1 MCDRRLPPRLC
12 CAVRCCSRLQ
22 AVLVKVYALP
32 GWGVICIVLPC
43 QYLFGWMII
52 KNK

>member
-1 MCDRRLPPRLC
+1 
-12 CAVRCCSRLQ
+12 
-22 AVLVKVYALP
+22 VLVKVYALP